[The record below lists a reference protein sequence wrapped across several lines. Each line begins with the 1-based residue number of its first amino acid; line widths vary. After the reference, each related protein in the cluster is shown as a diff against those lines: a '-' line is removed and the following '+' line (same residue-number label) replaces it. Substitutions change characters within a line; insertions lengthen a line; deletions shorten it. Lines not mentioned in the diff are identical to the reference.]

1 MNNKESV
8 YLCHA
13 LSGEAKKVY
22 NRKYYKKNKQYWVDF
37 AKRKQ
42 SAKVSDSDGYDR
54 YALGSSARPKISNSL
69 PKVPSG
75 YSKSQL
81 AELKEARRLEA
92 QEKALDEIRYRQR
105 KALIDASV
113 SESYRHASKMKSR
126 KTPRVMVDTVELKEL
141 RDAKHRSAMEKAA
154 RNVHSLINSA
164 VNSFK
169 TSWQIGAADIIKAG
183 RDIKK
188 GWNSV

>member
-22 NRKYYKKNKQYWVDF
+22 NRKYYQKNKQYWVDY

-42 SAKVSDSDGYDR
+42 SAKVLDSGGQDP
-54 YALGSSARPKISNSL
+54 YASSSSVGPKISNSL

-75 YSKSQL
+75 YSISQL
-81 AELKEARRLEA
+81 DELKEARRHEA

-113 SESYRHASKMKSR
+113 SEAYRHDSIMRAR

-154 RNVHSLINSA
+154 RNVHLLIDSA
-164 VNSFK
+164 ANSFK

-188 GWNSV
+188 GWNSI